1 MDDFLDI
8 LAKDAKRT
16 IAKSYYVNLS
26 ERVNKIKPLSFKKS
40 ITDCTHAPIIAEI
53 KIASPTQ
60 GIIRRNPDVE
70 HIALEM
76 RNGGAIAISYITEP
90 KHFMGS
96 LRTFCILR
104 QKVELPL
111 LMKDIFL
118 CKIQIEAASKLG
130 ADAILLI
137 KTLFDRGHCE
147 CDLSDMI
154 KYAHSKEIEVLL
166 ETHTKDEFSS
176 SCDTNADLIGI
187 NNRDLGTLKVDI
199 NTTRKILQMKKPLGT
214 VVVSES
220 GIRNPRDIHILR
232 ESGAQAFL
240 VGSALMRTKNIS
252 QKVRELVTS
261 L

>member
-16 IAKSYYVNLS
+16 IANGYYTNRIVC
-26 ERVNKIKPLSFKKS
+26 VNKIKPLSLKKS
-40 ITDCTHAPIIAEI
+40 ITDFAHASVIAEI
-53 KIASPTQ
+53 KIASPTH
-60 GIIRRNPDVE
+60 GILHKNPDVGR
-70 HIALEM
+70 IASEM
-76 RNGGAIAISYITEP
+76 RNGGAIALSFITEP

-96 LRTFCILR
+96 LSTFNILR

-118 CKIQIEAASKLG
+118 NKIQIEAASEFG

-137 KTLFDRGHCE
+137 KTLFDRGYCE
-147 CDLSDMI
+147 CSLSDMI
-154 KYAHSKEIEVLL
+154 MYAHSKEIEVLL

-176 SCDTNADLIGI
+176 SCNTEADLIGI
-187 NNRDLGTLKVDI
+187 NNRDLRTLKVDI
-199 NTTRKILQMKKPLGT
+199 HTTINILQKEKPQGKI
-214 VVVSES
+214 VVSES
-220 GIRNPRDIHILR
+220 GIKDPHDIHLLK